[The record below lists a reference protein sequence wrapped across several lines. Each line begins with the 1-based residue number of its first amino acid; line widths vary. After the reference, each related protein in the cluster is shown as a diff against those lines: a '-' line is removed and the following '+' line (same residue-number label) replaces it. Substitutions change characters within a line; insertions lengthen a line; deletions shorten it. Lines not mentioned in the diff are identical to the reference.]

1 MEALYLFQPG
11 NLKYDQAANHCCA
24 FFIDEKGRAQGVA
37 KSTAAV
43 WCDVSWKE
51 ICTIY
56 THTCWSKKS
65 APIDSTR
72 KSQLDHVHSWLPG
85 SCSGR
90 YSSTCP
96 SSSEV
101 EVQRISVPEAHPFA
115 GCQSCNCILIGCPI
129 TTHPLTVVLPNWM
142 LRTLP
147 LHLMSD
153 WVSRGFPHQRLL
165 TFEKAVFLRGNQ
177 VVPLVV

>member
-96 SSSEV
+96 SSSKV
-101 EVQRISVPEAHPFA
+101 GVWMMIVSEAHPYGYMLLSYWLAVKVASAFSLV
-115 GCQSCNCILIGCPI
+115 GHQIGWI
-129 TTHPLTVVLPNWM
+129 KYGL
-142 LRTLP
+142 
-147 LHLMSD
+147 D
-153 WVSRGFPHQRLL
+153 
-165 TFEKAVFLRGNQ
+165 
-177 VVPLVV
+177 